1 MKKLKICGTANV
13 EDARL
18 TGMLGVDYC
27 GILVDVGFSERT
39 LSLEKAR
46 EVAEASGTENVILL
60 CNPDMEL
67 VERVAAEIRPVAI
80 QLLCEESPVFL
91 ADVKA
96 RVVCEIWKTVHLPV
110 QGDQAGP
117 EAYVD
122 AGVDAL
128 LIDAVDTSE
137 GFTRF
142 GGTGKVADWH
152 VAAEV
157 VQKVGVPVFLAGGI
171 RPDNI
176 ADAIAS
182 VRPEGI
188 DLCSGVEAE
197 KGKKDP
203 EKMRLLVENFNK
215 AVKDLEGV

>member
-18 TGMLGVDYC
+18 TGAMGADYC

-60 CNPDMEL
+60 CNPDIEL
-67 VERVAAEIRPVAI
+67 VENVAAEIQPFAI
-80 QLLCEESPVFL
+80 QLLCEESPEFL
-91 ADVKA
+91 ADVKT
-96 RVVCEIWKTVHLPV
+96 RVTCQVWKTLHLPV
-110 QGDQAGP
+110 HGGQKTP
-117 EAYVD
+117 EAYVE
-122 AGVDAL
+122 AGADAL

-142 GGTGKVADWH
+142 GGTGKVADWQ
-152 VAAEV
+152 AAAKV
-157 VQKVGVPVFLAGGI
+157 KRQVGVPVFLAGGI
-171 RPDNI
+171 RPDNV
-176 ADAIAS
+176 ADAICT
-182 VRPEGI
+182 VRPDGI
-188 DLCSGVEAE
+188 DLCSGVEAA

-203 EKMRLLVENFNK
+203 EKMRLLIENFNR
-215 AVKDLEGV
+215 AIASTEGV